1 MSIHR
6 EGNPEG
12 VLYGELIVFT
22 GRLGISRRAAAAM
35 AADIGCRVGSGV
47 TKKTTLLVTG
57 VQDKRRLAGHEKSSA
72 HRKAEELIKQG
83 VPIRILNEKQFKDL
97 ARGSGAEYN
106 YLRQLSLPHPDR
118 QRGMESGVEQT
129 ADLKTGDL
137 HDQSTAKK

>member
-12 VLYGELIVFT
+12 VLYGEVIVFT
-22 GRLGISRRAAAAM
+22 GRLGISRREAAAI
-35 AADIGCRVGSGV
+35 AADIGCRTGSVV

-72 HRKAEELIKQG
+72 HRRAEALMEKG
-83 VPIRILNEKQFKDL
+83 VPIRILNEEQFKDL
-97 ARGSGAEYN
+97 ARKSGAEHN

-118 QRGMESGVEQT
+118 Q
-129 ADLKTGDL
+129 
-137 HDQSTAKK
+137 